1 MGAAPSKSIGEI
13 LEENKKAV
21 RTAIR
26 EIDREVRQIKK
37 REIEVQN
44 KIKAS
49 AKKGS
54 VVRRYFL

>member
-13 LEENKKAV
+13 LDENKKAI
-21 RTAIR
+21 RTAMR
-26 EIDREVRQIKK
+26 EIDREIRHIHN

-49 AKKGS
+49 AKKGN
-54 VVRRYFL
+54 VVGSYFF